1 MNNSLIKTDGIWYK
15 IKRFFKNMFSGEKHD
30 NKDIIQENQNINTNT
45 EKINQNKEIVENEDE
60 IKKSFKEEIS
70 YKEEIQEQNRKEKI
84 ATKLLDGEIDS
95 YDLSDEEVDE
105 MTEYF
110 IKDIEKQNK
119 ELQRIKEHII
129 QMKKQLEG

>member
-1 MNNSLIKTDGIWYK
+1 MNNSLIKTDGVWYK
-15 IKRFFKNMFSGEKHD
+15 IKRFLSNMFSREKQYS
-30 NKDIIQENQNINTNT
+30 KDVTQENQNSNANT
-45 EKINQNKEIVENEDE
+45 EKINQNNQTIENEDE

-70 YKEEIQEQNRKEKI
+70 YKEEIQEKNRKEKLAI
-84 ATKLLDGEIDS
+84 KLLDGEIDS

-110 IKDIEKQNK
+110 MKDIEKQNK

-129 QMKKQLEG
+129 QMKKQL